1 MWVEVAIDESTW
13 RLFERMC
20 DLEGERPAESLA
32 GHVRMALG
40 TYLDRVSL
48 DTDPAREAERL
59 RLQVALRGLGEAVRQ
74 SCDYWPWNN
83 DPAPESWEQA
93 LEDAKARGARMLEGE
108 VLNG

>member
-1 MWVEVAIDESTW
+1 MWIECDVDESTW
-13 RLFERMC
+13 RLFEAMC
-20 DLEGERPAESLA
+20 ESEGTTPAESLA
-32 GHVRMALG
+32 GHVRMTMG
-40 TYLDRVSL
+40 MHLDRVSL
-48 DTDPAREAERL
+48 DADPAEQARRL
-59 RLQVALRGLGEAVRQ
+59 RLEVALRGLGEAVRQ